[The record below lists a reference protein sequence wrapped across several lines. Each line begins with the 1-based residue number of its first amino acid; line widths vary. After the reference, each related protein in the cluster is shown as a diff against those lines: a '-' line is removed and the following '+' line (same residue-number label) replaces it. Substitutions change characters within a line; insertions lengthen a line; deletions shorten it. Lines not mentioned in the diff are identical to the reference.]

1 MQYRNIQIKT
11 LPTSLVLTAVLGASS
26 GVPVLAETDAED
38 GSSNT
43 ENRLEVV
50 NIIGTR
56 EAARQLAGSAYVVD
70 SAELDIFR
78 HTDINQILAQVP
90 GVYLRI
96 EDGYGLRPNIGIR
109 GTGTERS
116 GKITL
121 MEDGVLIAPAPYSN
135 PEAYYFPTAGRMSA
149 VEVLKGTPLLRYGP
163 YNVGGAIN
171 LISTPIPDEN
181 QGTVTAEVGQ
191 YNENRVLANY
201 GGAGEQ
207 YGWLLETSQHRGDGF
222 QDIDRSNNDTGFK
235 LEDYLG
241 KFRWNT
247 ADDASIYQS
256 VELKLQHSS
265 ENSDVSY
272 LGLSDADFDADP
284 NRRYGLTDED
294 NMDAKHDGANLTYFV
309 QPRDDLS
316 LNIVGY
322 YNEFQRDWFKVDSI
336 AGESI
341 SNVIADANAG
351 NSDVIAYLHGDA
363 DVNDIEIRH
372 NNRKYKAR
380 GIQGELDWDF
390 NAWQLSHELTFGA
403 RYHRDHMNRFQPVET
418 YDQVNG
424 SLVYKSTSTPSGSDN
439 REEYGEAYSAWLLDT
454 IALRHDIE
462 LTLALRYED
471 IETEREEFAE
481 SRSDLIAY
489 RRNKTRE
496 WLPGIGMTWSVTD
509 NWQLLAGV
517 HNGMSPA
524 GAGAQEDTDPEEAT
538 NYEAGFRYTNAT
550 FRADVI
556 GFYSDYTNSIRNCS
570 VANPCSGG
578 VDSGTEQLGEAQI
591 SGVETS
597 LNWEGQTGS
606 LQWPIQMSYTYTDAE
621 ISKDSDDGAFLEGDR
636 YPYVPENHF
645 FAQAGVIGPQGWD
658 AYLSA
663 NYSDEMC
670 IDFECGRDDL
680 DNTFYETDS
689 YWIVDF
695 VTHYQVTD
703 TAQVYV
709 KVDNIFDEQKIV
721 SRSPA
726 GARPNKPRTAYV
738 GLTVNF

>member
-1 MQYRNIQIKT
+1 MMKLQ
-11 LPTSLVLTAVLGASS
+11 PSLVLLAIVGASPGPAVLAASGS
-26 GVPVLAETDAED
+26 DDA
-38 GSSNT
+38 SNAT

-50 NIIGTR
+50 TIIGTR
-56 EAARQLAGSAYVVD
+56 EDARQLAGSAYVVD
-70 SAELDIFR
+70 SEELDIFR
-78 HTDINQILAQVP
+78 HTSINQILAQVP
-90 GVYLRI
+90 GVYLRL

-135 PEAYYFPTAGRMSA
+135 PEAYYFPNAGRMSA

-163 YNVGGAIN
+163 YNVGGAVN
-171 LISTPIPDEN
+171 LISTPIPNDN
-181 QGTVTAEVGQ
+181 QGTLTAEVGEH
-191 YNENRVLANY
+191 NENRIFAHY
-201 GGAGEQ
+201 GGSGEQ

-247 ADDASIYQS
+247 RDGDSIYQS
-256 VELKLQHSS
+256 LELKLQHSS

-272 LGLSDADFDADP
+272 LGLTDADFDQDP
-284 NRRYGLTDED
+284 DRRYGLTDED
-294 NMDAKHDGANLTYFV
+294 NMDAKHDGANLSYFV

-316 LNIVGY
+316 LKVVGY
-322 YNEFQRDWFKVDSI
+322 YNEYKRDWFKVDRI
-336 AGESI
+336 DGESI
-341 SNVIADANAG
+341 NNVIADANAG
-351 NSDVIAYLHGDA
+351 NTAVIDYLHGDA
-363 DVNDIEIRH
+363 DVNDIEIKH

-380 GIQGELDWDF
+380 GIQGELDWNF
-390 NAWQLSHELTFGA
+390 NALQMNHALTAGA
-403 RYHRDHMNRFQPVET
+403 RYHRDHMDRFQPVET

-424 SLVYKSTSTPSGSDN
+424 SLVYEGTSTPSGSNN

-454 IALRHDIE
+454 VALRDDIE

-481 SRSDLIAY
+481 SRSELIDY
-489 RRNKTRE
+489 RRNKTKE
-496 WLPGIGMTWSVTD
+496 WLPGIGVTWSATD

-517 HNGMSPA
+517 HKGISPA
-524 GAGAQEDTDPEEAT
+524 GAGAEEDTDPEEAT
-538 NYEAGFRYTNAT
+538 NYEAGFRFTHDAL
-550 FRADVI
+550 RADVI

-578 VDSGTEQLGEAQI
+578 IDSGTEQLGEAQI
-591 SGVETS
+591 SGVEAS
-597 LNWEGQTGS
+597 LNWEGQFGS
-606 LQWPIQMSYTYTDAE
+606 LQWPMQMSYTYTDAQ

-636 YPYVPENHF
+636 YPYVPKNHF
-645 FAQAGVIGPQGWD
+645 FAQAGVVGPQGWD

-670 IDFECGRDDL
+670 IDFECERSDL
-680 DNTFYETDS
+680 DNAFYETDS

-695 VTHYQVTD
+695 VAHYQVTNS
-703 TAQVYV
+703 AQVYV
-709 KVDNIFDEQKIV
+709 KVDNVLDERKIV

-726 GARPNKPRTAYV
+726 GARPNKPRTAYI

>member
-1 MQYRNIQIKT
+1 MQMNKLQ
-11 LPTSLVLTAVLGASS
+11 PSLILIAVVGAAIASPS
-26 GVPVLAETDAED
+26 LAAPAAED
-38 GSSNT
+38 VVASRS

-56 EAARQLAGSAYVVD
+56 EDARQLAGSAYVVD
-70 SAELDIFR
+70 AAQLKIFR

-96 EDGYGLRPNIGIR
+96 EDGFGLRPNIGIR

-181 QGTVTAEVGQ
+181 EGILTAEVGEN
-191 YNENRVLANY
+191 NENRLLTNY
-201 GGAGEQ
+201 GGSGDQ

-247 ADDASIYQS
+247 TEGDSIYQS

-294 NMDAKHDGANLTYFV
+294 NMDAKHDGVNLSYVV
-309 QPRDDLS
+309 QPREDLT
-316 LNIVGY
+316 LNVVGY
-322 YNEFQRDWFKVDSI
+322 YNEYQRDWFKVDKI
-336 AGESI
+336 DGESLT
-341 SNVIADANAG
+341 NVIADANAG
-351 NSDVIAYLHGDA
+351 NTDVIDYLHGDA
-363 DVNDIEIRH
+363 DVNNIQIKH

-380 GIQGELDWDF
+380 GLQGELSWDF
-390 NAWQLSHELTFGA
+390 ESLQLSHQLIAGA
-403 RYHRDHMNRFQPVET
+403 RYHRDHMDRFQPVET
-418 YDQVNG
+418 FDQVNG
-424 SLVYKSTSTPSGSDN
+424 SLVYQSTSTPSGSNN

-454 IALRHDIE
+454 IAMRDDID

-481 SRSDLIAY
+481 SRSVLIGN
-489 RRNKTRE
+489 RKNETRQ
-496 WLPGIGMTWSVTD
+496 WLPGIGVTWSATD
-509 NWQLLAGV
+509 NWQFLTGA
-517 HNGMSPA
+517 HQGMSPA
-524 GAGAQEDTDPEEAT
+524 GAGAKENTDAEEAT
-538 NYEAGFRYTNAT
+538 NYEAGFRFTQDALS
-550 FRADVI
+550 ADVI

-578 VDSGTEQLGEAQI
+578 IDSGTEQLGEAEI

-597 LNWEGQTGS
+597 LNWQGQTDS
-606 LQWPIQMSYTYTDAE
+606 LQWPVILSYTYTDAK

-636 YPYVPENHF
+636 YPYVPRNHF
-645 FAQAGVIGPQGWD
+645 FAQVGVIGPEGWD

-663 NYSDEMC
+663 NYSDDMC
-670 IDFECGRDDL
+670 IDFECERSEL
-680 DNTFYETDS
+680 DNAFYETDS

-709 KVDNIFDEQKIV
+709 KVDNILDEQNIV

-726 GARPNKPRTAYV
+726 GARPNRPRTAYI
-738 GLTVNF
+738 GLSVAF